1 MMRALLIATA
11 LTAAGGAVCAQAGN
25 AAPTGME
32 PCFQSARGADSICS
46 NPSNDAVQ
54 RLDCLQRARTTLLQ
68 CLEQVPQE
76 IATGTASSEKA
87 AGKVTS
93 ETPSGTAP
101 PELPTA
107 TVVPD
112 KPAAAVSSDKS
123 TAAASSDKSTAAD
136 TPTAAVS
143 ADRPSAEMPTAA
155 ISSDK
160 PAAPALPDKPTA
172 AALPDKPGA
181 AVSPDKPA
189 AAASPDL
196 PARAVDIAP
205 KPRDP
210 NWIIS
215 ETTSPVDYA
224 PVMTAAIRL
233 PFTVKHAPNTFAIRC
248 RGGRTELLVRTEGA
262 WRASRTREVQVD
274 YQVNDQPLVKLT
286 WTASPDGKTAIY
298 RDDAVGLL
306 QSLPD
311 GGRLKISVLD
321 EPGPIHDA
329 TFQLTGLDAVRE
341 KIAVACKWP
350 PAANKVSSEKH

>member
-11 LTAAGGAVCAQAGN
+11 LSAAGGAVCAQPGN

-32 PCFQSARGADSICS
+32 SCFQSARGADSICS
-46 NPSNDAVQ
+46 NPANDAVQ
-54 RLDCLQRARTTLLQ
+54 RLDCLQKARTTLLQ
-68 CLEQVPQE
+68 CLEHVPQE
-76 IATGTASSEKA
+76 IVTGSASSEKA

-112 KPAAAVSSDKS
+112 KPTAGVSAEKP
-123 TAAASSDKSTAAD
+123 AAD
-136 TPTAAVS
+136 KPTAAVS
-143 ADRPSAEMPTAA
+143 ADRPSADMPTAA

-160 PAAPALPDKPTA
+160 PAAPALPDKPSA
-172 AALPDKPGA
+172 AAVPDKPSA

-233 PFTVKHAPNTFAIRC
+233 PFSVKHAPNTFAIRC
-248 RGGRTELLVRTEGA
+248 RGGRTELLVRTEGT

-274 YQVNDQPLVKLT
+274 YQINDQPLVKLT

-311 GGRLKISVLD
+311 GGRLKIDVLD
-321 EPGPIHDA
+321 EPGPSHEA

>member
-1 MMRALLIATA
+1 MRALLIATA

-25 AAPTGME
+25 AAPTGMDS
-32 PCFQSARGADSICS
+32 CFQSARGADSICS

-54 RLDCLQRARTTLLQ
+54 RLDCLQKARTTLLQ

-76 IATGTASSEKA
+76 IATGSASSEKA
-87 AGKVTS
+87 AEKVTS
-93 ETPSGTAP
+93 ETPSGTAQ
-101 PELPTA
+101 PEFPTA

-112 KPAAAVSSDKS
+112 KPPAAVSSDTH
-123 TAAASSDKSTAAD
+123 TAG
-136 TPTAAVS
+136 VS
-143 ADRPSAEMPTAA
+143 ADRPAADMPT
-155 ISSDK
+155 
-160 PAAPALPDKPTA
+160 
-172 AALPDKPGA
+172 A

-248 RGGRTELLVRTEGA
+248 RGGRTELLVRTEGT

-274 YQVNDQPLVKLT
+274 YQINDQPLVKLT
-286 WTASPDGKTAIY
+286 WMASPDGKTAIY

-311 GGRLKISVLD
+311 GARLKIDVLD
-321 EPGPIHDA
+321 EPGPGHEA

>member
-11 LTAAGGAVCAQAGN
+11 LSAAGGTVCAQAGN
-25 AAPTGME
+25 GAPIGME
-32 PCFQSARGADSICS
+32 SCFRSARGADSICS
-46 NPSNDAVQ
+46 NPANDAVQ
-54 RLDCLQRARTTLLQ
+54 RLDCLQKARTTLLQ
-68 CLEQVPQE
+68 CLEHVPAE
-76 IATGTASSEKA
+76 IATGAASSEKA

-112 KPAAAVSSDKS
+112 KPPAAVSSDKS
-123 TAAASSDKSTAAD
+123 TAAASSDM
-136 TPTAAVS
+136 PTAGVS
-143 ADRPSAEMPTAA
+143 ADRPSADMPTAA
-155 ISSDK
+155 VSS
-160 PAAPALPDKPTA
+160 
-172 AALPDKPGA
+172 
-181 AVSPDKPA
+181 DKPA

-248 RGGRTELLVRTEGA
+248 RGGRTELLVRTEGT

-274 YQVNDQPLVKLT
+274 YQINDQPLVKLT

-311 GGRLKISVLD
+311 GARLKIDVLD
-321 EPGPIHDA
+321 EPGPGHEA

-350 PAANKVSSEKH
+350 PAANKVSSEKR